1 MLRCWTDDSSKRP
14 SFSFLK
20 TTFAEMLQENN
31 PYIQFDNINT
41 ENPYYQNVDIIN
53 SDDPKQSGS
62 QLSNTVSIE
71 PLPSSSSSSPP
82 QETSSCE
89 LIKLGIV
96 ETASLQMEEQPATIV
111 PPNLYVETPTKKCDK
126 QGVFDLEPPDIV
138 ALRPTQLFL
147 KPTTPETDV

>member
-1 MLRCWTDDSSKRP
+1 MLICWTDDSSKRP

-53 SDDPKQSGS
+53 NNDPKRSAS
-62 QLSNTVSIE
+62 QLSDTVSIE
-71 PLPSSSSSSPP
+71 LLPSSSSSSPP

-89 LIKLGIV
+89 LIKSGIV
-96 ETASLQMEEQPATIV
+96 ETTSLQTEEQQATIV
-111 PPNLYVETPTKKCDK
+111 PPNLYVETPTKKCEK
-126 QGVFDLEPPDIV
+126 QGVFDLEQPDIV
-138 ALRPTQLFL
+138 AHHPIQLFL